1 MENWIKKNI
10 PDMSGK
16 LVVITGANSGLGY
29 ESAKILAQHD
39 ARVIMAGRNESK
51 LSAAK
56 ERILNHTSGADIE
69 TEILDL
75 ADLSSVKA
83 FAEAMR
89 LKFSRID
96 ILMNNAGVMATP
108 HAKTKDGFELQF
120 GTNHLGHFAL
130 TAGLFPLLRNTSG
143 SRIVTISSL
152 AARSGAIQFDDLM
165 LEKNYNRMK
174 AYRQAKLA
182 NLMFALE
189 LNERLMHSDYKTI
202 SLSAHPGM
210 AETNLFYNMKP
221 PWILRIIGNAIMP
234 MITQSAAKGALPQLY
249 AATSPDAE
257 AGGYYGPEGKK
268 EYKGYPTNAY
278 IPEAAKNKETREKLW
293 KESEELTGV
302 KFDLNEKA

>member
-51 LSAAK
+51 LSEAR
-56 ERILNHTSGADIE
+56 ERILSYASGADIE
-69 TEILDL
+69 TRILDL
-75 ADLSSVKA
+75 ADLASVKA

-96 ILMNNAGVMATP
+96 VLMNNAGVMATP
-108 HAKTKDGFELQF
+108 YGQTKDGFELQF

-130 TAGLFPLLRNTSG
+130 TASLFPLLRNTSG
-143 SRIVTISSL
+143 SRVVTISSL
-152 AARSGAIQFDDLM
+152 AARSGAIHFDDLM
-165 LEKNYNRMK
+165 LEKKYNRMK

-189 LNERLMHSDYKTI
+189 LNERLMHTDYKTI

-210 AETNLFYNMKP
+210 AETNLFYNMQP
-221 PWILRIIGNAIMP
+221 PWMLRMLGNAIMP
-234 MITQSAAKGALPQLY
+234 MLTQSAAKGALPQLY

-257 AGGYYGPEGKK
+257 AGGYYGPDGKR
-268 EYKGYPTNAY
+268 EYKGLPDKAF
-278 IPEAAKNKETREKLW
+278 IPEAAKDQKARQKLW
-293 KESEELTGV
+293 EKSEELTGV
-302 KFDLNEKA
+302 KFDLKKQS